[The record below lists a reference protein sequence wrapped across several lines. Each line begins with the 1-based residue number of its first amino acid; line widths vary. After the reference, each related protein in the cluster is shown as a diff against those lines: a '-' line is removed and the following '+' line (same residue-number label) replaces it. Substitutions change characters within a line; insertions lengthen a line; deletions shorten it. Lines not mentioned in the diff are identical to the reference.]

1 MALLKRKAFI
11 VSTVLLG
18 LFAVGYIDVIS
29 GIEIRV
35 FPLYFLPLMYGAWH
49 VGKVETIAYALLAT
63 CLWVLAQAMSG
74 RIYSHSYIWAINFI
88 TQGSAFLLV
97 SLLVSRLRKG
107 LINERELSRTDAL
120 TGLPNRLSF
129 QNHAGILLSFCTRK
143 KLPVSLAF
151 IDLDNFKQVNDGFGH
166 HEGDR
171 ILIKAAEILAANFRS
186 SDLLARL
193 GGDEFVIFLPDT
205 KDDVA
210 NSLLEIVRLQLNQT
224 PELLAHSV
232 TASIG
237 LVSYDIAPME
247 LKDMIKHADELMYV
261 AKAEGKNRVYTQ
273 QITEA

>member
-1 MALLKRKAFI
+1 MKPKAFV

-29 GIEIRV
+29 GIQIRV
-35 FPLYFLPLMYGAWH
+35 FPLYFLPLIYGAWH
-49 VGKVETIAYALLAT
+49 VGKAGTIAFSLIAT
-63 CLWVLAQAMSG
+63 CLWVLAQVLSG
-74 RIYSHSYIWAINFI
+74 QIYSHTYIWTINFL

-97 SLLVSRLRKG
+97 SLLFNRLHKS
-107 LINERELSRTDAL
+107 LVNERELSRTDAL

-129 QNHAGILLSFCTRK
+129 QNHAGILLSFCARK

-151 IDLDNFKQVNDGFGH
+151 IDLDNFKQVNDRFGH

-171 ILIKAAEILAANFRS
+171 ILIKVAGILAASFRS
-186 SDLLARL
+186 SDLLARM

-210 NSLLEIVRLQLNQT
+210 NSVLETVRVQLNQT
-224 PELLAHSV
+224 PELMAHSV

-237 LVSYDIAPME
+237 LVSYDAAPID
-247 LKDMIKHADELMYV
+247 LKDMIKLADQLMYV
-261 AKAEGKNRVYTQ
+261 VKSEGKNRVYTQ
-273 QITEA
+273 RLSPA